1 MVLFVEPDGAR
12 SLIREMPLNERG
24 ELVKAW
30 PGGFFEEGYVRFSD
44 GPACRLRNHA
54 GCVRR
59 DVIPDRAGMRSPY
72 RADPRAHVD
81 RSRCPRSPSGEW
93 RRSFDHRSRTW
104 HRRGMELIR
113 KLTTQGRLIQFPS
126 TLSASPSDDQDW
138 CVEALDSHLAQEFTG
153 GIIVTE
159 SVKTAY
165 RGESLVARIDRLGS
179 APWWR
184 ARSPSV
190 TLSRTLAD
198 YADHLEP
205 VLRCSNSLM
214 FIDPHLDPMQ
224 ARYCEFGNLVEMAGR
239 RQPRPTIEIHRV
251 CYEGSGRERQFPTR
265 NNFDYFKQ
273 RFHSGLSAR
282 FRAAEL
288 TAEVFIWDDFHD
300 RYLISNL
307 IGISLPN
314 GFDTTRNRDSITRWT
329 RLGRIRQRR
338 RSA

>member
-1 MVLFVEPDGAR
+1 MALLADYAITPDVFDVMPYQTERECEAR
-12 SLIREMPLNERG
+12 IELIREPMLTEA
-24 ELVKAW
+24 V
-30 PGGFFEEGYVRFSD
+30 VRD
-44 GPACRLRNHA
+44 LRN
-54 GCVRR
+54 
-59 DVIPDRAGMRSPY
+59 
-72 RADPRAHVD
+72 
-81 RSRCPRSPSGEW
+81 GEW
-93 RRSFDHRSRTW
+93 RRSFDNRSRTW

-126 TLSASPSDDQDW
+126 TLSASPSDDRDW
-138 CVEALDSHLAQEFTG
+138 CVEALDSHLTQEFTG
-153 GIIVTE
+153 GNIVTE
-159 SVKTAY
+159 SVKNAY
-165 RGESLVARIDRLGS
+165 RGEPLVARIDRLGS

-224 ARYCEFGNLVEMAGR
+224 PRYREFGNLVEMAGR
-239 RQPRPTIEIHRV
+239 RQPRPTIEIHRI
-251 CYEGSGRERQFPTR
+251 CYEGSGRERQFPMR
-265 NNFDYFKQ
+265 NNCDYFKQ

-282 FRAAEL
+282 IRAAGL

-329 RLGRIRQRR
+329 RLGRIDSDGAQREFDPASDR
-338 RSA
+338 HTLRTRFTVP